1 MVTAT
6 QNTRLNRKKCLPPFA
21 RSGKSISAF
30 LFGVA
35 SLRCAI
41 VLACT
46 LALGSLGVADTT
58 SSITANF
65 NGTAIAGGDTIWFTS
80 VLKPSGLGS
89 NPVTI
94 FVRKAAVTFT
104 ANGTNYSVPVP
115 DSNITFSPSAT
126 SATIS
131 FDSAKNLWQ
140 ITVPSSGLAGNS
152 LLDGTQFIVPAG
164 GLPGG
169 IQNVKW
175 QASFSTDTS
184 GISMQWQWAAAVYT
198 SFNTNYSGLGV
209 KPVDDN
215 KASQYQNSDHAGTPE
230 NYKTHVTGGAAGGGG
245 SNYTGSYSGTASLS
259 VPVVQAP
266 TANPNGPYSSYVSQA
281 ISFNGTGSSDPS
293 GYPLN
298 YFWDFGDGT
307 TGTGVTP
314 AHTYSSVG
322 TFTVLLTVDDGRN
335 VTGSTTTSATLTM
348 PPPPTISAT
357 LSPAPNASSWNNSN
371 VTVTFTCGDTN
382 VGVKTCPSPVTV
394 TSERANQVVQGTATN
409 NAGVPATT
417 SATVSIDKT
426 PPTITAS
433 ASPIANSAGWNNT
446 NVTVTFHCSDS
457 LSGVAQCPQPILV
470 SSSGPNQIVSGSAT
484 DVAGNTS
491 APASVT
497 LNIELTQPSIVA
509 SGSPLPNAQLWNNTD
524 VTVSFTCTQSS
535 SVITSCTSPQTITTE
550 GATQTVS
557 GTVTDAAGNS
567 NTGKINLNIAKTPP
581 AITAAITPQPNG
593 NLWNNSPV
601 TVSFTCTKT
610 TAPLATCTQSQTV
623 STEGANQPIPGTVT
637 DVAGNSATATAHV
650 NIATTLPT
658 ITTSVAPQPNAN
670 HWNNSAVTVTFNCTA
685 TTAPIAS
692 CPQPQTVS
700 TEGAS
705 QLIVGTATDV
715 AGNPATAKVELNVA
729 LTPPKIIATVLPV
742 PDASGWNNSSVTVS
756 FVCTNTTAPIATCPP
771 PQTISTEGAG
781 QTVSG
786 TATDIAGNSATASL
800 PLNIGTKPPTIVPS
814 PAPTPNAAGWN
825 NSNVTVSFA
834 CAPGTAPVAF
844 CPPAVTLSTEG
855 ANQTV
860 SGTASDAAGNPGTTS
875 IPLSIDKTPPTI
887 SYTISPAPNS
897 NNINTTTPVTITF
910 TCSDALSG
918 VATCPASISVTAPG
932 MNQVFTGTAS
942 DVAGN
947 IATAT
952 ATVNIQTAP
961 STAPS
966 IIAVVAPAPNSKGW
980 NKTDVTVSFTCT
992 PGSNP
997 LVSCPSPIA
1006 VNTEGANQ
1014 SFCGKAVDSTG
1025 LSTTACA
1032 SVSLD
1037 ATSPTITATQSPMA
1051 SGSGWNNTPVTVTF
1065 PCSDSLSGTTC
1076 PPPQTVSTDGTHQV
1090 ISGTAV
1096 DVAGNSSTAQVT
1108 LNIQQTPPSILQF
1121 TAPTQIAPGQSG
1133 TAAVTASDN
1142 LSGITAVV
1150 FQLNGTILAT
1160 LAAPPYTVT
1169 FTAPTTANAGDTLTL
1184 TVSVSDAAGNTTR
1197 SSARGIQVV
1206 LAGVVTG
1213 QVLSDATGLP
1223 FVGAF
1228 VQAIGGIVSD
1238 TSDNSGR
1245 YSIPSNTSHLF
1256 LTISTAPNA
1265 SASIPATVTVEREV
1279 FLQSGVGTV
1288 PVDARLTP
1296 ISAPTSVTPSGG
1308 SLTAGAVTI
1317 AIAPGA
1323 VASATNFHLT
1333 LLSQQGLPGLLPLG
1347 WSPVVAFDLRADSST
1362 SASFNATMA
1371 QFPSSQA
1378 MQLVRYDYNTHAWLM
1393 VTPNLNAVNGS
1404 LTIPIPSVGDF
1415 ALAVPDAGSS
1425 APSVPSAGQPL
1436 AGVAMVTLPTNT
1448 AGSGLL
1454 NPASVSPTG
1463 GTSLASLAIQSPTP
1477 LPSGTVIQAN
1487 ISETYTLLSGK
1498 QLSDELRTE
1507 DILLYQFGA
1516 PSGAAVSATF
1526 PVTPSQTF
1534 QMGQLSSGDVHLD
1547 ILSGRESVRGQ
1558 VGGSDALSTQGGGA
1572 TLTVAAGSLLQDTA
1586 IAISSEAVD
1595 SFLPTTSTLTVLAEY
1610 SIDFSGQVLYSPAQ
1624 LSVAAGTVQPSD
1636 NILLAQMQRRAG
1648 VPYLVVVSLAQL
1660 NGSNLVTQAVPGLQG
1675 IVQGGDYVFYKLTAR
1690 TGFVSG
1696 TVSANSTPIAA
1707 VVQTDGLP
1715 FVAFSNSAGSFVI
1728 PALAGPVN
1736 LTASISNTAL
1746 SGSAS
1751 VQVIAG
1757 QTASANI
1764 SVIGQVESATVTPA
1778 NGSVG
1783 VPLTAE
1789 IDVTAPDAFNDKAIT
1804 PSNLTLTQAGQGSSS
1819 PVAVRFVF
1827 SQNNTRLAV
1836 FPQSALQPST
1846 TYTFAASG
1854 LANVLGGLTSV
1865 PTVSFTTR
1873 AVTPPNFN
1881 TDALVFGMPDQ
1892 NGNVAISAPA
1902 NSFPPGTTILIVDQT
1917 NGVVLSLTVF
1927 NDGSV
1932 SGRMPATID
1941 DILAVTITAPDK
1953 TTATFTRNQFVAPD
1967 GTTAIGAGGGT
1978 VVSSDGAE
1986 LRIPQGALDKGTT
1999 FKLETFGPTIFAER
2013 PDLPNATFGSGL
2025 KITSPQMPVF
2035 HKEVKLAFP
2044 KPTDA
2049 PDGSFY
2055 YVYRR
2060 LQGPNNT
2067 YTFETIDHAFVERSG
2082 SQAKVVT
2089 AAPFPG
2095 LHDSVGAF
2103 SFDSLGGFVVQAL
2116 QTDYEFLMWTFDR
2129 VLPGIAS
2136 QGVVVGKVLRTVQPQ
2151 LGQTEPTYI
2160 PIPDAKVW
2168 RSDDNQIH
2176 TVARTDVNGQYTL
2189 YDPTLGGGS
2198 RKITANVAGSN
2209 PVSIE
2214 VTASE
2219 VNAAQPDDQFYGV
2232 DPSLYLYYRNVG
2244 RTNITFPPL
2253 QPPPP
2258 PPQIN
2263 IGVYTLDTNNN
2274 RQAISGIV
2282 QTGASLTITFA
2293 STPGI
2298 SLVGATINGAAFSSV
2313 VPDTPPSNPVQ
2324 GYTYTRLSDPYPAG
2338 TPALYTIVATAINP
2352 LNPGTPITVS
2362 RSFLVVAAGGGNIYA
2377 TAGQA
2382 PTVINTVPSPNAQ
2395 SVSVSIFPVITFS
2408 EPVTNVSG
2416 NVILAGSPSGDSPT
2430 LLLIGIRPDG
2440 SVANPVQAADAVTSL
2455 TIQPLTGL
2463 EFGETYTLTLNSA
2476 IVNYGKDQNNNAI
2489 PKLPLTPSPYT
2500 LKFTTFGPQELGST
2514 SSQYEVITRP
2524 VVIGQMAYAGEFL
2537 GSVISGLGMFDI
2549 SDPSNPVDK
2558 GPGASF
2564 IGRAI
2569 DIAGLEQSP
2578 ATGGALVAISAAPA
2592 QAITLPGNVWLYS
2605 VPSTP
2610 KQLQTQ
2616 PPTRVGGVSV
2626 TSSAT
2631 QGGIPTRL
2639 FMKDQF
2645 LYTFTFRQGFQVV
2658 DLNQVVQ
2665 EYQSATPVQFGQ
2677 AMSTEGQGFATD
2689 AVVNTIPLP
2698 NPSGGT
2704 FTMWDLKAD
2713 DFTTSN
2719 SGGAATTQTLLA
2731 AAGQLPFVLADP
2743 TLSGPQAVLYPP
2755 SAADGTFAG
2764 NPVQALLMTSADGQ
2778 TNSLLC
2784 YGRAVALG
2792 IIAATDSNG
2801 NSTNKHIAVVVGSG
2815 VVGSMTSC
2823 PVLSSSPAPY
2833 VSLLA
2838 VVDLTGAYAQGTVA
2852 CDPNATTGSPNCP
2865 KAIGFVQLPTG
2876 GTDVKLNGSVALVA
2890 TGTNVL
2896 LVNLENPSQ
2905 PVFAGQITGSF
2916 GSWLALTDS
2925 GILVGT
2931 APGSANGSLQA
2942 AALGAVAMVININ
2955 PTIAHVDSNKL
2966 SQEQTEVEYALAN
2979 MPQDAKSGQISF
2991 FRDGQRVAAVPL
3003 VDISNGVHS
3012 ITIPPSLKYDIPS
3025 PQVTLRL
3032 VRPNGTQT
3040 GPVSIVVHSADA
3052 PPQPN
3057 VPLSTPTAR
3066 IDAVTPSTIPAGSPD
3081 TQFKITGAGLD
3092 QIAEVYAL
3100 DQNDNWI
3107 QLPLSGSSPTQ
3118 ATVLV
3123 SSSGLTTPRF
3133 VLFSPAPDF
3142 QYAQS
3147 VLVYSQAV
3155 ARALVDSNFKV
3166 SVVPED
3172 IGGGGTI
3179 LVSGSSFVPG
3189 MRAVLGRGNVAG
3201 IVLNTRILDDSNIE
3215 ADVPFYVPG
3224 SDLFVAVLSADGG
3237 TLSAPAA
3244 VMSSYPY
3251 REDDVSQQTSGVG
3264 QVGPSTVDL
3273 SSVSGNII
3281 WNIPNQRL
3289 TLQGPGLVPGL
3300 QVNFVTDQGSF
3311 PSTTL
3316 ASQSNSAPL
3325 SPGASQVDVLVPDK
3339 VSKHPVFTF
3348 GVDIFTTGAT
3358 GQNQIVSVPKPQWV
3372 FDVFRVPLGGLGQFT
3387 PYFDPFS
3394 KKLEVIQPGVWR
3406 PSTVVLPVLQKLDNA
3421 ANFVTW
3427 TLLSNIE
3434 FSTDV
3439 DQMKIARLYQETVP
3453 SNKTAD
3459 LYLRGARIQAQITQ
3473 LTQIQLSATVSTPN
3487 GLLNLQR
3494 SFPVQ
3499 VVKGNIG
3506 GASYDDIIL
3515 NTADRT
3521 GIPPQYLK
3529 AQGILETH
3537 YGDPSNYKNFRYEPI
3552 TVDFKKITS
3561 ELSPTT
3567 DLNVLYRN
3575 DLDVLDYLFAGPL
3588 LAPGPVADPP
3598 YVVTAVAGNAATLGP
3613 QFSLGGPLM
3622 AFRGL
3627 ITGGPRTSASIRN
3640 ANGTVQPLML
3650 VHTDTWWH
3658 KGGLHGTTTAP
3669 APTFYGKA
3677 ELPNGHGPNGPSS
3690 LGPNDFSVDYVNG
3703 VITLGRPLNPGDRLT
3718 VTYYRVDHNL
3728 DTPSGAGGF
3737 SPDIALND
3745 RALVKPDF
3753 SSYAFNPPETLGGWI
3768 ETQLSKFPYGNYLTG
3783 TLSERSLQFRATCPL
3798 TTPDPKFSDNPLHCQ
3813 PTSVVD
3819 ARFSGVRAQY
3829 VAASSWGPIQVVT
3842 TALGDKNFKTPLLNV
3857 LAGKPMFNVLSDD
3870 QMGFDLGGV
3879 FSLVNLQFKVKN
3891 NVLYCLPS
3899 CRTDQW
3905 KSMWNNMFFFYNSG
3919 EPKYNGNPN
3928 RVIKDGDQ
3936 YEPK

>member
-1 MVTAT
+1 MSIGDCEEGMVTAT

-89 NPVTI
+89 NPVAI

-115 DSNITFSPSAT
+115 DSNIIFSPSAT

-131 FDSAKNLWQ
+131 FDSTKNLWQ

-175 QASFSTDTS
+175 QASFSTDTP

-198 SFNTNYSGLGV
+198 SFNTSYSGLGV

-230 NYKTHVTGGAAGGGG
+230 NYKTHVTGGATGGGG

-281 ISFNGTGSSDPS
+281 ISFNGTGSSEPS

-335 VTGSTTTSATLTM
+335 VTGSATTSATLTM

-382 VGVKTCPSPVTV
+382 VGVKTCPSPVIV
-394 TSERANQVVQGTATN
+394 TAERANQVVQGTATN

-484 DVAGNTS
+484 DVAGNIS

-509 SGSPLPNAQLWNNTD
+509 SASPLPNAQLWNNTD

-535 SVITSCTSPQTITTE
+535 SVITSCPSPQTITTE

-593 NLWNNSPV
+593 NNWNNSPV

-610 TAPLATCTQSQTV
+610 TAPLATCPQSQMV

-650 NIATTLPT
+650 YIATTLPT

-715 AGNPATAKVELNVA
+715 AGNPATAKVELNIA

-800 PLNIGTKPPTIVPS
+800 PLNIGTRPPTIVPS

-897 NNINTTTPVTITF
+897 NNINTTTPVAITF
-910 TCSDALSG
+910 ACSDALSG
-918 VATCPASISVTAPG
+918 VATCPAPISVTAPG

-961 STAPS
+961 PTAPS

-997 LVSCPSPIA
+997 LASCPSPIA

-1014 SFCGKAVDSTG
+1014 SFCGQAVDSTG

-1037 ATSPTITATQSPMA
+1037 KTSPTITATQSPMA

-1150 FQLNGTILAT
+1150 FQLNGTILST
-1160 LAAPPYTVT
+1160 LAAPPYTIT

-1184 TVSVSDAAGNTTR
+1184 TVSVSDAAGNAN
-1197 SSARGIQVV
+1197 SLARGIQVV

-1213 QVLSDATGLP
+1213 QVLSDSTGLP
-1223 FVGAF
+1223 FAGAS
-1228 VQAIGGIVSD
+1228 VQTIGGIASD

-1288 PVDARLTP
+1288 PVDARLTS
-1296 ISAPTSVTPSGG
+1296 ISAAPTSITTSGG
-1308 SLTAGAVTI
+1308 SLTAGTVTI

-1371 QFPSSQA
+1371 QLASSQT
-1378 MQLVRYDYNTHAWLM
+1378 MHLVRYDYNTHAWLM
-1393 VTPNLNAVNGS
+1393 VTPSLNAVNGS
-1404 LTIPIPSVGDF
+1404 LTVPIPSVGDF

-1507 DILLYQFGA
+1507 DILLYQFGT

-1534 QMGQLSSGDVHLD
+1534 QIGQLSSGDVHLD

-1558 VGGSDALSTQGGGA
+1558 VGGSEALSTQGGGA
-1572 TLTVAAGSLLQDTA
+1572 TLTVAAGSLPQDTA

-1610 SIDFSGQVLYSPAQ
+1610 SIDFSGQVLNSPAQ
-1624 LSVAAGTVQPSD
+1624 LSVAAGTAQPGD
-1636 NILLAQMQRRAG
+1636 NILLAQVQRRAG

-1675 IVQGGDYVFYKLTAR
+1675 IIQGGDYVFYKLTAR

-1696 TVSANSTPIAA
+1696 TVSANSSPIAA

-1789 IDVTAPDAFNDKAIT
+1789 IDVTAPDAFNPAT
-1804 PSNLTLTQAGQGSSS
+1804 VTTSSVTLIQTGQGSGT

-1827 SQNNTRLAV
+1827 SQNNTRVAV

-1865 PTVSFTTR
+1865 PTVTFTTQ
-1873 AVTPPNFN
+1873 AITPPNFN
-1881 TDALVFGMPDQ
+1881 TNALVFGMPDQ

-1902 NSFPPGTTILIVDQT
+1902 NSFPPGTTILIVDQS
-1917 NGVVLSLTVF
+1917 NGVVLSLTVL

-1932 SGRMPATID
+1932 SGQMPATID
-1941 DILAVTITAPDK
+1941 DVLAVTITAPDK
-1953 TTATFTRNQFVAPD
+1953 TTATFTRSQFVAPD
-1967 GTTAIGAGGGT
+1967 GTTAVGAGGGT
-1978 VVSSDGAE
+1978 VVSSDGTE
-1986 LRIPQGALDKGTT
+1986 LRIPQGALDKGTI

-2044 KPTDA
+2044 KPADA

-2067 YTFETIDHAFVERSG
+2067 YSFETIDHAFVEGSG

-2232 DPSLYLYYRNVG
+2232 DPSLYHYYRNVG

-2293 STPGI
+2293 NTPGI

-2313 VPDTPPSNPVQ
+2313 VPDTPPANPVQ
-2324 GYTYTRLSDPYPAG
+2324 GYTYTRLNDPYPAG

-2362 RSFLVVAAGGGNIYA
+2362 RSFLVVAAGGSNIYA
-2377 TAGQA
+2377 TAGKA
-2382 PTVINTVPSPNAQ
+2382 PTVIDNVPSPNAQ
-2395 SVSVSIFPVITFS
+2395 SVSVSVFPVVTFS
-2408 EPVTNVSG
+2408 EPVTNVPG
-2416 NVILAGSPSGDSPT
+2416 NVTLTGSPSGDSPT
-2430 LLLIGIRPDG
+2430 LLLVGIRPDG
-2440 SVANPVQAADAVTSL
+2440 SVANPVQAGDAVTSL

-2463 EFGETYTLTLNSA
+2463 EFEETYTLTLKNG
-2476 IVNYGKDQNNNAI
+2476 IVNVGKDQSGNSI
-2489 PKLPLTPSPYT
+2489 PQLPLTPSPYT

-2514 SSQYEVITRP
+2514 SSQYQVITRP
-2524 VVIGQMAYAGEFL
+2524 VVIGQMAYAGEFE
-2537 GSVISGLGMFDI
+2537 GVVTSGLGMFDI

-2610 KQLQTQ
+2610 QQLQTQ
-2616 PPTRVGGVSV
+2616 PPMRVGGVSV

-2658 DLNQVVQ
+2658 DLNQVAQ
-2665 EYQSATPVQFGQ
+2665 EYQSATPTQFGQ

-2698 NPSGGT
+2698 NPSGGI

-2719 SGGAATTQTLLA
+2719 SGGAASAQTLLA

-2743 TLSGPQAVLYPP
+2743 TLSGSQAVLYPP
-2755 SAADGTFAG
+2755 SATDGTFAG

-2815 VVGSMTSC
+2815 LVGSMTSC
-2823 PVLSSSPAPY
+2823 PVPSSAPAPY

-2838 VVDLTGAYAQGTVA
+2838 VVDLTGAYAPQGTTVA
-2852 CDPNATTGSPNCP
+2852 CDPKATTGSPNCP
-2865 KAIGFVQLPTG
+2865 KAIGFVELPTG
-2876 GTDVKLNGSVALVA
+2876 GTDVKLHGSVALVA

-2896 LVNLENPSQ
+2896 LVNLEDPTH
-2905 PVFAGQITGSF
+2905 PTLAGQINGSF
-2916 GSWLALTDS
+2916 GNWLAVTD
-2925 GILVGT
+2925 GNHKGD
-2931 APGSANGSLQA
+2931 AN
-2942 AALGAVAMVININ
+2942 
-2955 PTIAHVDSNKL
+2955 HV
-2966 SQEQTEVEYALAN
+2966 
-2979 MPQDAKSGQISF
+2979 
-2991 FRDGQRVAAVPL
+2991 
-3003 VDISNGVHS
+3003 
-3012 ITIPPSLKYDIPS
+3012 
-3025 PQVTLRL
+3025 
-3032 VRPNGTQT
+3032 
-3040 GPVSIVVHSADA
+3040 SADCTSSRRGWR
-3052 PPQPN
+3052 
-3057 VPLSTPTAR
+3057 STPT
-3066 IDAVTPSTIPAGSPD
+3066 
-3081 TQFKITGAGLD
+3081 
-3092 QIAEVYAL
+3092 
-3100 DQNDNWI
+3100 
-3107 QLPLSGSSPTQ
+3107 
-3118 ATVLV
+3118 
-3123 SSSGLTTPRF
+3123 
-3133 VLFSPAPDF
+3133 
-3142 QYAQS
+3142 
-3147 VLVYSQAV
+3147 
-3155 ARALVDSNFKV
+3155 
-3166 SVVPED
+3166 
-3172 IGGGGTI
+3172 
-3179 LVSGSSFVPG
+3179 
-3189 MRAVLGRGNVAG
+3189 
-3201 IVLNTRILDDSNIE
+3201 
-3215 ADVPFYVPG
+3215 
-3224 SDLFVAVLSADGG
+3224 
-3237 TLSAPAA
+3237 
-3244 VMSSYPY
+3244 
-3251 REDDVSQQTSGVG
+3251 TS
-3264 QVGPSTVDL
+3264 
-3273 SSVSGNII
+3273 
-3281 WNIPNQRL
+3281 
-3289 TLQGPGLVPGL
+3289 
-3300 QVNFVTDQGSF
+3300 
-3311 PSTTL
+3311 
-3316 ASQSNSAPL
+3316 
-3325 SPGASQVDVLVPDK
+3325 
-3339 VSKHPVFTF
+3339 
-3348 GVDIFTTGAT
+3348 
-3358 GQNQIVSVPKPQWV
+3358 
-3372 FDVFRVPLGGLGQFT
+3372 
-3387 PYFDPFS
+3387 
-3394 KKLEVIQPGVWR
+3394 
-3406 PSTVVLPVLQKLDNA
+3406 
-3421 ANFVTW
+3421 
-3427 TLLSNIE
+3427 
-3434 FSTDV
+3434 
-3439 DQMKIARLYQETVP
+3439 
-3453 SNKTAD
+3453 
-3459 LYLRGARIQAQITQ
+3459 
-3473 LTQIQLSATVSTPN
+3473 
-3487 GLLNLQR
+3487 
-3494 SFPVQ
+3494 
-3499 VVKGNIG
+3499 
-3506 GASYDDIIL
+3506 
-3515 NTADRT
+3515 
-3521 GIPPQYLK
+3521 
-3529 AQGILETH
+3529 
-3537 YGDPSNYKNFRYEPI
+3537 
-3552 TVDFKKITS
+3552 
-3561 ELSPTT
+3561 
-3567 DLNVLYRN
+3567 
-3575 DLDVLDYLFAGPL
+3575 
-3588 LAPGPVADPP
+3588 
-3598 YVVTAVAGNAATLGP
+3598 
-3613 QFSLGGPLM
+3613 
-3622 AFRGL
+3622 
-3627 ITGGPRTSASIRN
+3627 
-3640 ANGTVQPLML
+3640 
-3650 VHTDTWWH
+3650 
-3658 KGGLHGTTTAP
+3658 
-3669 APTFYGKA
+3669 
-3677 ELPNGHGPNGPSS
+3677 
-3690 LGPNDFSVDYVNG
+3690 
-3703 VITLGRPLNPGDRLT
+3703 
-3718 VTYYRVDHNL
+3718 
-3728 DTPSGAGGF
+3728 
-3737 SPDIALND
+3737 
-3745 RALVKPDF
+3745 
-3753 SSYAFNPPETLGGWI
+3753 
-3768 ETQLSKFPYGNYLTG
+3768 
-3783 TLSERSLQFRATCPL
+3783 
-3798 TTPDPKFSDNPLHCQ
+3798 
-3813 PTSVVD
+3813 
-3819 ARFSGVRAQY
+3819 
-3829 VAASSWGPIQVVT
+3829 
-3842 TALGDKNFKTPLLNV
+3842 
-3857 LAGKPMFNVLSDD
+3857 
-3870 QMGFDLGGV
+3870 
-3879 FSLVNLQFKVKN
+3879 
-3891 NVLYCLPS
+3891 
-3899 CRTDQW
+3899 
-3905 KSMWNNMFFFYNSG
+3905 
-3919 EPKYNGNPN
+3919 
-3928 RVIKDGDQ
+3928 
-3936 YEPK
+3936 